1 MHQDDGDET
10 AVHRLHPSCS
20 AGIVQTLLA
29 ESHLP
34 DRSGND
40 PMRRAKILV
49 ATPFLAAALFA
60 GCAPRPEAAAETLP
74 SREAAPEQSAAAQP
88 EGGSQCTP
96 LETRAA
102 NAPSQRPA
110 SAEQTRTC
118 GVRSNV
124 AFDVSVVARGL
135 NKPWSVEPLPDGS
148 LLVSEKGGRLRIV
161 SAAGRIGEPITGVTE
176 VDARGQGGLLDV
188 ALSPRFATDRTI
200 FWSFTEPRQGGNG
213 TSVAR
218 GVLSADRTRLEG
230 VRTILHTRPT
240 YNNNMHFGS
249 RLAFG
254 PDGMLYV
261 TMGERSDRTT
271 RPQAQDMGS
280 HLGKTLRITPDGA
293 PAPGNPFV
301 GRSGALPEIWSVG
314 HRNIQ
319 ASAFDARGNFWII
332 EHGTRGGDELNRVE
346 KGKNYGWPVVA
357 YGIEY
362 QGGPI
367 TSALG
372 QAVTQRAGYE
382 QPTYYWDPVIAP
394 SGAQFYTG
402 SAFPAWR
409 NSLFIG
415 ALKEMRLV
423 RLTIADNRVTGEEHL
438 LTDRNKRIRDVR
450 QGPDGSLYLVTDEE
464 NGELWRISPRR

>member
-1 MHQDDGDET
+1 
-10 AVHRLHPSCS
+10 
-20 AGIVQTLLA
+20 
-29 ESHLP
+29 
-34 DRSGND
+34 
-40 PMRRAKILV
+40 MRRARFLV
-49 ATPFLAAALFA
+49 ATPFLAAALAA
-60 GCAPRPEAAAETLP
+60 GCSSNNADAAQQATPAEQPARGEAASGA
-74 SREAAPEQSAAAQP
+74 
-88 EGGSQCTP
+88 QCTP
-96 LETRAA
+96 LESRAA
-102 NAPSQRPA
+102 NGASQRPA
-110 SAEQTRTC
+110 SRGQTRTC

-124 AFDVSVVARGL
+124 AFDVAVVARGL

-148 LLVSEKGGRLRIV
+148 VLVSEKGGQLRIV
-161 SAAGRIGEPITGVTE
+161 SRTGQVGQPIAGVSR

-188 ALSPRFATDRTI
+188 ALSPRFAQDRTI
-200 FWSFTEPRQGGNG
+200 FWSFTEPREGGNG
-213 TSVAR
+213 TAVAR
-218 GVLSADRTRLEG
+218 GTLSADGTRLTG
-230 VRTILHTRPT
+230 VRTILSTKPT

-261 TMGERSDRTT
+261 TMGERSDRET

-280 HLGKTLRITPDGA
+280 HLGKTLRITTDGA
-293 PAPGNPFV
+293 PAPGNPLA
-301 GRSGALPEIWSVG
+301 GRAGALPEIWSMG

-319 ASAFDARGNFWII
+319 AAAFDPQGHFWVI
-332 EHGTRGGDELNRVE
+332 EHGTRGGDELNRAD
-346 KGKNYGWPVVA
+346 KGKNFGWPVVA

-362 QGGPI
+362 NGGPI

-372 QAVTQRAGYE
+372 QAVTQRAGFE

-423 RLTIADNRVTGEEHL
+423 RLVITNNRVTGEEHL
-438 LTDRNKRIRDVR
+438 LADRNKRIRDVR
-450 QGPDGSLYLVTDEE
+450 QGPDGNLYVITDEE